1 LLSRN
6 QVLKDNVLQ
15 LTNKISKK
23 MKTKISIVLAV
34 MLVLGVAT
42 TYYLKQA
49 DAEPLKENFVKNEVF
64 TKKEPVL
71 SYNIGDAVADF
82 KVRSTD
88 SKTISLAN
96 YASAKGFII
105 VFTSNHC
112 PFSKAYED
120 RVIALD
126 KKYAS
131 QGFPVIAISP
141 NDPEAYEE
149 DSFANMQAKVKE
161 KGYAFPY
168 CADENQVVSKAFGAA
183 RTPHVFVLKK
193 EGDKNVVEYMGAIDD
208 NAQDAAGV
216 TKRYVEDAVN
226 NLLAGKPV
234 VTNTTKAVGCAIK
247 WKS

>member
-1 LLSRN
+1 
-6 QVLKDNVLQ
+6 
-15 LTNKISKK
+15 
-23 MKTKISIVLAV
+23 MKTKIIVVLSV
-34 MLVLGVAT
+34 MLVLGIAT
-42 TYYLKQA
+42 TYYFKKA
-49 DAEPLKENFVKNEVF
+49 DAEPLAENLNLV
-64 TKKEPVL
+64 KKEPVL
-71 SYNIGDAVADF
+71 SYNVGDAVADF

-88 SKTISLAN
+88 GKTISLAN

-120 RVIALD
+120 RIIALD
-126 KKYAS
+126 KKYDS

-161 KGYAFPY
+161 KSYTFPY
-168 CADENQVVSKAFGAA
+168 CADDNQAVSKAFGAA

-193 EGDKNVVEYMGAIDD
+193 EGGKNIVEYMGAIDD

-234 VTNTTKAVGCAIK
+234 VTNSTKAVGCAIK